1 VHKLN
6 NKYKQ
11 KGLKMAQ
18 MQTYKINDRSIAV
31 LDTALNT
38 EMLIIDGKITEFNKY
53 KNINE
58 FKRLQTMIYARQY
71 QRCN

>member
-1 VHKLN
+1 
-6 NKYKQ
+6 
-11 KGLKMAQ
+11 MAQ